1 MMARKRLTDQQ
12 RAEGARISAQ
22 MRKAREA
29 LGREQVE
36 IARCAGVSVDELRAI
51 EGRRVV
57 TPSFVVV
64 ARLAGEL
71 ELSLDPFAHQVLKP
85 DD

>member
-1 MMARKRLTDQQ
+1 MPRKRLTEEQ
-12 RAEGARISAQ
+12 RAEGERISAHL
-22 MRKAREA
+22 RTVREG

-36 IARCAGVSVDELRAI
+36 IARGAGVSVDELRAI
-51 EGRRVV
+51 EGRRVA

-64 ARLAGEL
+64 ARLAREL
-71 ELSLDPFAHQVLKP
+71 EVSLDPFAHEVLQP

>member
-1 MMARKRLTDQQ
+1 MARKRLTAGQ
-12 RAEGARISAQ
+12 RAEGGRISSRLRQ
-22 MRKAREA
+22 AREN

-36 IARCAGVSVDELRAI
+36 IARGAGVSVDELRAI

-57 TPSFVVV
+57 VPSFVVV
-64 ARLAGEL
+64 ARLAREL
-71 ELSLDPFAHQVLKP
+71 ELGLEPFAREVLQA